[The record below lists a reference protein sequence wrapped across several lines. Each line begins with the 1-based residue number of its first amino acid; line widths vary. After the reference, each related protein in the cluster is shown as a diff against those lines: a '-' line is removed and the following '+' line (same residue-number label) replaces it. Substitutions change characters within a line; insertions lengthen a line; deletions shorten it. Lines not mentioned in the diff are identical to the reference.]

1 MPSAH
6 DFAFTAIDGAP
17 LPLSA
22 FAGKAMLIVNTAS
35 RCGFTPQYESLQA
48 LWMRHKDDG
57 LVVIGVPC
65 NQFGRQEPGGSG
77 DILRF
82 CAEHYRIGF
91 PLTVKTDVKGAN
103 AHPFFVWAAEQ
114 AGFLGRPRWNFHK
127 YLIGRDGRFRTW
139 FSTMTNPSAP
149 KVAAAIT
156 KALGPDRSQEQL
168 RQNTGEASL

>member
-1 MPSAH
+1 MATTSAH
-6 DFAFTAIDGAP
+6 EFTFTGIDGAP

-22 FAGKAMLIVNTAS
+22 FKGKALLVVNTAS

-48 LWMRHKDDG
+48 LWALQKDRG

-65 NQFGRQEPGGSG
+65 NQFGRQEPGGSD
-77 DILRF
+77 DIIRF

-91 PLTVKTDVKGAN
+91 PLTAKTDVKGAN

-127 YLIGRDGRFRTW
+127 YLIGRDGDLRAW
-139 FSTMTNPSAP
+139 FSTLTKPSAP
-149 KVAAAIT
+149 RIADAIA
-156 KALGPDRSQEQL
+156 KAL
-168 RQNTGEASL
+168 A